1 MALLLDDKAVLIT
14 GAASGIG
21 RAAALEAHAEGAR
34 LLLADVDDEAGEA
47 LAAEIGGDGGQASY
61 VHCDVTDEASVESA
75 VGTAVERLG
84 RLDGAFNCAGIL
96 AALGNTGE
104 NSLEEWRK
112 VLDVDLLGVFLC
124 TKHELRPMVE
134 QGSGAILNMAS
145 AAGLIGWPGASAYVA
160 AKHGVVGLSKS
171 AALEYAE
178 NGIRVNSI
186 CPSYVLTPMVE
197 KDLFEDALGGD
208 EELIAAARANHP
220 IGRFAEPEEIAAATV
235 WLLSEKASFVTG
247 TAMSV
252 DGGYTAP

>member
-1 MALLLDDKAVLIT
+1 MGMLDGKAVMIT

-21 RAAALEAHAEGAR
+21 RATALKAHVEGAS
-34 LLLADVDDEAGEA
+34 LLLADVGDENGEA
-47 LAAEIGGDGGQASY
+47 LRDEIAGDGGKAAY
-61 VHCDVTDEASVESA
+61 VNCDVTDEGSVEAA
-75 VGTAVERLG
+75 VARTVTEYG
-84 RLDGAFNCAGIL
+84 RIDGAFNCAGIL
-96 AALGNTGE
+96 AAIGNVGE
-104 NSLEEWRK
+104 NPLEDWKR
-112 VLDVDLLGVFLC
+112 VLEVDLVGVFLC
-124 TKHELRPMVE
+124 TKHELLAMAA
-134 QGSGAILNMAS
+134 QGSGSILNMAS

-178 NGIRVNSI
+178 QGIRVNSI

-197 KDLFEDALGGD
+197 KDLFEDALGND

-220 IGRFAEPEEIAAATV
+220 IGRFAQPEEIAEAAT
-235 WLLSEKASFVTG
+235 WLLSDRASFVTG